1 MAHINQGVIA
11 GLFTSGVVFTSV
23 LFWIIY
29 REKIG
34 TITLFGMAVI
44 MSGVICVGI
53 RPPKVNDSEII
64 IE

>member
-34 TITLFGMAVI
+34 AITLFGMAVI

-53 RPPKVNDSEII
+53 QPPKVIDSEII